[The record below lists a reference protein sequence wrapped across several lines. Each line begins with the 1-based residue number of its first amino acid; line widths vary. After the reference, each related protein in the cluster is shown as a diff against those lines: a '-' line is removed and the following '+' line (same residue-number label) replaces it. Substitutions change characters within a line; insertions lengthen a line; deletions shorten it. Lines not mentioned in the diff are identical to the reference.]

1 MNKKTKLIIL
11 LIALIIL
18 IILCKIILIPN
29 SVEYSIVINDKK
41 FNIEE
46 KHEEN
51 IYIEISDDKN
61 VYPIRIYRENKKRK
75 IITNIYS
82 YQDEYTSCVLPIIN
96 DSVVVDMMCYKD
108 NIIYNYSNI
117 VGLNEDLDNYVN
129 SIEEYDINK
138 FKDNLDDKKVIDV
151 TSIYSNNNFNNII
164 AITTYKGIITSSN
177 YIEIFKKDV
186 YDNKIS
192 AFLDNYYLIAD
203 YDNNYEFKY
212 FYIVNLLTK
221 DVSKIKS
228 KNEISLDSYIQGI
241 VDDKIYLYDKDNEKQ
256 YSIDI
261 KNKKIQLISTDN
273 YVKYYS
279 NNKWMSISINK
290 ANKELY
296 FDYTTLDNIFPEY
309 DEVIETDNYYYLFD
323 KKENNFDLYRID
335 KNNIKIKKYIIN
347 IKTTK
352 IHYKD
357 NYIYFKD
364 NNKIYYYSD
373 ETGLRTVLENTEL
386 PFNNTIKYYIY

>member
-29 SVEYSIVINDKK
+29 IVEYSIVSNDKK

-46 KHEEN
+46 EN
-51 IYIEISDDKN
+51 TYIKISDDKN

-82 YQDEYTSCVLPIIN
+82 YEDEDTSCILPIIN
-96 DSVVVDMMCYKD
+96 DSIVVDMMCYKD

-117 VGLNEDLDNYVN
+117 VGLNKDLDNYVN
-129 SIEEYDINK
+129 SIKEYDINK
-138 FKDNLDDKKVIDV
+138 FKDNLDNKKVIDV
-151 TSIYSNNNFNNII
+151 TSIYSNNNFNDII
-164 AITTYKGIITSSN
+164 AITTYKGIIVNSN

-192 AFLDNYYLIAD
+192 AFLNNYYLIAD

-228 KNEISLDSYIQGI
+228 KNPISLDSYIQGI

-273 YVKYYS
+273 SVKYYS

-309 DEVIETDNYYYLFD
+309 DEVIETDSYYYLFD
-323 KKENNFDLYRID
+323 KKENNFDLYRVD
-335 KNNIKIKKYIIN
+335 KNNIKIKKYITN
-347 IKTTK
+347 IKTIK
-352 IHYKD
+352 IYYKD
-357 NYIYFKD
+357 SYIYFKD

>member
-164 AITTYKGIITSSN
+164 AITTYKGIITNSN

-323 KKENNFDLYRID
+323 KKENNFDLYRVD